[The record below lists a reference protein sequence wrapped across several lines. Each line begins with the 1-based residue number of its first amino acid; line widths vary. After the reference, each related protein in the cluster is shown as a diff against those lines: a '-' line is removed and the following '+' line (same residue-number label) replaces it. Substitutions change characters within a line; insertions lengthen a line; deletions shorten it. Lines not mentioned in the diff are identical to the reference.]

1 MSVTCPDVDILKE
14 ALTLVLVTFG
24 LDAKDGDHHDDDD
37 DGGRGQRHHEPDL
50 AVEGLGLEVAELE
63 VHLGRGLDLGNNGKV

>member
-1 MSVTCPDVDILKE
+1 MKSLWYPSFRKIHRYTFLSEMCPDVDILKE

-37 DGGRGQRHHEPDL
+37 DRGRG
-50 AVEGLGLEVAELE
+50 
-63 VHLGRGLDLGNNGKV
+63 

>member
-1 MSVTCPDVDILKE
+1 MYPSCKRRFVIRFWSVMCPDVDILKE

-37 DGGRGQRHHEPDL
+37 DRGRG
-50 AVEGLGLEVAELE
+50 
-63 VHLGRGLDLGNNGKV
+63 

>member
-1 MSVTCPDVDILKE
+1 MCPDVDILKE

-37 DGGRGQRHHEPDL
+37 DGGRS
-50 AVEGLGLEVAELE
+50 
-63 VHLGRGLDLGNNGKV
+63 